1 MPQLIATVEGVEVKH
16 VFLTKDRTTLG
27 RRPHND
33 IVLNNLA
40 VSGDHCLFELKGLA
54 DVFIQDLGS
63 TNGTFVNNVKVVRRQ
78 ALHDGDLIA
87 IGRFRIEY
95 LMASETPSVFSST
108 AIQRPD
114 TTSTHPQHASLQV
127 LNGSSAGLEVPVVKT
142 VTTFG
147 KPGVALVAISHRRNG
162 YYVALMDGQVVPTL
176 NGLAITADPQLLSN
190 LDVLELAGSKLLFLL
205 KD

>member
-40 VSGDHCLFELKGLA
+40 VSGDHCLFEPKGLA

-108 AIQRPD
+108 GNQRPD

-176 NGLAITADPQLLSN
+176 NGLAITAEPQLLSN

>member
-1 MPQLIATVEGVEVKH
+1 MPQLIATVEGIEVKH
-16 VFLTKDRTTLG
+16 VYLTKDRTTLG
-27 RRPHND
+27 RRAHND

-40 VSGDHCLFELKGLA
+40 VSGDHCVFELKGLV
-54 DVFIQDLGS
+54 DVSIEDLGS

-78 ALHDGDLIA
+78 PLHDGDLIA

-95 LMASETPSVFSST
+95 LTASETPSVFSST

-114 TTSTHPQHASLQV
+114 TTSTHPRHASLQV

-147 KPGVALVAISHRRNG
+147 KPGVALVAISHRRSG
-162 YYVALMDGQVVPTL
+162 YYVALMDGQIVPSL
-176 NGLAITADPQLLSN
+176 NGLPITTEPQLLSN

>member
-1 MPQLIATVEGVEVKH
+1 MPQLIATVEGIEVKH
-16 VFLTKDRTTLG
+16 VYLTKDRTTLG
-27 RRPHND
+27 RRPHSD

-40 VSGDHCLFELKGLA
+40 VSGDHCVFELKGLA
-54 DVFIQDLGS
+54 DVFIEDLGS

-95 LMASETPSVFSST
+95 LAASETPSAFSST
-108 AIQRPD
+108 AFQRPD
-114 TTSTHPQHASLQV
+114 TTSTHPSHASLQV

-162 YYVALMDGQVVPTL
+162 YYVALMDGQIVPTL
-176 NGLAITADPQLLSN
+176 NGLAITTEPQLLSN

>member
-78 ALHDGDLIA
+78 ALHDGDPIA

-176 NGLAITADPQLLSN
+176 NGLAITAEPQLLSN

>member
-63 TNGTFVNNVKVVRRQ
+63 TNGTFVNSDKVVRRQ
-78 ALHDGDLIA
+78 ALHDGDLNA

-147 KPGVALVAISHRRNG
+147 KPGVALVAISHRRHG

-176 NGLAITADPQLLSN
+176 NGLAITAEPQLLSN

>member
-114 TTSTHPQHASLQV
+114 TNSTHPQHASLQV

-176 NGLAITADPQLLSN
+176 NGLAITAEPQLLSN

>member
-176 NGLAITADPQLLSN
+176 NGLAITAEPQLLSN